1 MGYLKPLATYPGRK
15 AGSGTWQ
22 QIISQIPKCELF
34 IEAMAGSAFISSQV
48 KGCKLIVNDINGSV
62 IDELRYT
69 ADNVSFMNLHY
80 KTLLELYSIEGL
92 SRVFYFDPP
101 YLMETRSYKKPIYK
115 HEWNEKDHREF
126 LKLIVKVQNP
136 VLLSHYPC
144 KLYDTALKN
153 WRKIQYNTMTRA
165 GVRKE
170 NLYMNFPQPVLL
182 QCFNQVGENFTDRQR
197 IKRKVERFTNKLKR
211 ETAQERAAILSC
223 IIENFSYAGPDLAN
237 RPG

>member
-1 MGYLKPLATYPGRK
+1 MQNLKPLPTYPGRK
-15 AGSGTWQ
+15 AGAGTWQ
-22 QIISQIPKCELF
+22 QIVSQIPKCETF
-34 IEAMAGSAFISSQV
+34 IEAMAGSAFISSLV
-48 KGCKLIVNDINGSV
+48 EGCKLVVNDLNRST
-62 IDELRYT
+62 IDKLRYT
-69 ADNVSFMNLHY
+69 ADNVTFENVCY
-80 KTLLELYSIEGL
+80 KSLLKKYAKGNQST
-92 SRVFYFDPP
+92 VFYFDPP

-126 LKLIVKVQNP
+126 LKLIVTIKNP

-223 IIENFSYAGPDLAN
+223 IIENFSYAVP
-237 RPG
+237 